1 MTIKQATL
9 DFFVQQFEEY
19 SQHPSSRYA
28 NMPRITL
35 TIVIL
40 GITVITAIAAS
51 AAGPRAAG
59 SSAAGPGLLIHG
71 EGQGHSSNPAA
82 VVGRDDRQGE
92 DGFAIS
98 DEPFAAPD
106 DVGVVITDDAEG
118 VAGPAEACPPPEEAV
133 TTTTSLW
140 LVSSRRLPTSCGCV
154 DLESPDL
161 DVSKVDGVGRAWPT
175 NLGSFLDG
183 LRPSRPLILHVH
195 GNRIS
200 SSEALERGRFV
211 HGKLARHLPKGG
223 YDFAMFTWPSDKS
236 GMLVRD
242 GRTKAQM
249 TEAEGL
255 YLGWLL
261 RELIRRDIPVA
272 IVAYSFGARVT
283 TGALHALA
291 GGVLGGRQLGG
302 DPVRGANLPVALLAP
317 ALEARWL
324 DEGQHHGLAGQNIGR
339 LAILYN
345 SRDAVLKR
353 YRLIEPG
360 SLTPALGYVG
370 PRRPP
375 SGVDGAPI
383 AMTARNCASAM
394 GLIHSEKEYYNRSC
408 NAGASIATLFSDMLF
423 LGSE

>member
-40 GITVITAIAAS
+40 GITVIAAS
-51 AAGPRAAG
+51 AASAAEPSAAG
-59 SSAAGPGLLIHG
+59 SVRLIHA
-71 EGQGHSSNPAA
+71 EGQGHSSDPAA
-82 VVGRDDRQGE
+82 VVGLDDQQVD
-92 DGFAIS
+92 DGFGVS
-98 DEPFAAPD
+98 DEPVAAPR
-106 DVGVVITDDAEG
+106 DVGVVITDEGEG
-118 VAGPAEACPPPEEAV
+118 VADPAEDCPTPEEAV

-154 DLESPDL
+154 DLDSPDL
-161 DVSKVDGVGRAWPT
+161 DASKVDGVGRAWPT
-175 NLGSFLDG
+175 DLGSFFDG
-183 LRPSRPLILHVH
+183 LSPSRPLILHVH

-236 GMLVRD
+236 GMLLRD

-291 GGVLGGRQLGG
+291 GGVLGGRQLSG

-324 DEGQHHGLAGQNIGR
+324 DEGQHHGLAGHNIGR
-339 LAILYN
+339 LAVFYN

-360 SLTPALGYVG
+360 SLTPALGFIG

-408 NAGASIATLFSDMLF
+408 NAGASIAALFSDMLF

>member
-51 AAGPRAAG
+51 AADP
-59 SSAAGPGLLIHG
+59 SAAGPSATDPGRLMHG

-82 VVGRDDRQGE
+82 VVGRDDRQGD
-92 DGFAIS
+92 DGFGIS

-106 DVGVVITDDAEG
+106 DGGVVITDDAEG
-118 VAGPAEACPPPEEAV
+118 VADQAEDCPPPEEAV
-133 TTTTSLW
+133 ITTTSLW

-175 NLGSFLDG
+175 DLGSFLDG

-211 HGKLARHLPKGG
+211 HGKLARHLPQGG

>member
-1 MTIKQATL
+1 
-9 DFFVQQFEEY
+9 
-19 SQHPSSRYA
+19 
-28 NMPRITL
+28 MPRITL

-40 GITVITAIAAS
+40 GITVITAIAS
-51 AAGPRAAG
+51 RAE
-59 SSAAGPGLLIHG
+59 GPGRLTHA
-71 EGQGHSSNPAA
+71 EGDAHSSDPAA
-82 VVGRDDRQGE
+82 VVGFVGQQIDDDLG
-92 DGFAIS
+92 IS
-98 DEPFAAPD
+98 DGRFAAAG
-106 DVGVVITDDAEG
+106 DVGVVITDEG
-118 VAGPAEACPPPEEAV
+118 ERVADPAEDYLPPEQAG
-133 TTTTSLW
+133 TTATSLW
-140 LVSSRRLPTSCGCV
+140 LVSTRRLPTSCGCA
-154 DLESPDL
+154 DLDSPDL
-161 DVSKVDGVGRAWPT
+161 DVSKVDGMGRTLPT
-175 NLGSFLDG
+175 DLGSFFAAVG
-183 LRPSRPLILHVH
+183 PSRPVILHVH

-200 SSEALERGRFV
+200 ASEALDRGRFV

-261 RELIRRDIPVA
+261 RELTRRDIPVA

-291 GGVLGGRQLGG
+291 GGTLGGRQLGG

-360 SLTPALGYVG
+360 SLTPALGFVG

-383 AMTARNCASAM
+383 AMTARNCAPAM

-408 NAGASIATLFSDMLF
+408 NAGASIAAIFSDMLF
-423 LGSE
+423 VGSE